1 MARTFIVV
9 VPEDGTPR
17 IEPIEEN
24 KICTIANVGDVI
36 LDIDTMESLLDE
48 EPAEKKKNSFAERL
62 KKLFSN

>member
-1 MARTFIVV
+1 MTRTFIVV

-24 KICTIANVGDVI
+24 KICTIVNVGDVI

-48 EPAEKKKNSFAERL
+48 DPSEKKKNSFAERL

>member
-1 MARTFIVV
+1 MNRAFIVV

-24 KICTIANVGDVI
+24 KVCTNVGDVI
-36 LDIDTMESLLDE
+36 LEIDTMENLFDE
-48 EPAEKKKNSFAERL
+48 DPAEKEKDSFAERL